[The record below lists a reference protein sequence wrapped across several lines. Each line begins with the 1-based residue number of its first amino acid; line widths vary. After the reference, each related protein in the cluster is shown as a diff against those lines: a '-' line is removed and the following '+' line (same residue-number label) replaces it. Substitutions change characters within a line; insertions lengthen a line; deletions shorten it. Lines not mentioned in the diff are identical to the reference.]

1 MRIATSTIFDR
12 GLSAINAAQEN
23 LSRAQEQ
30 LSTGKRVNRPSD
42 DPVAAAGI
50 LRTTSALSNNTQ
62 FIANQ
67 GVANDLLGLSDTTL
81 GQVGDLLTSVRTTLI
96 SANNAALSDSDRTAL
111 GTELKARIDSLV
123 SLANTRDG
131 NGQFLFAGSRADTA
145 PFARTNGGANYLGD
159 DGSRSIQVS
168 TTRQME
174 STVNGADVFTRIA
187 TGNGVFTTAAG
198 AGNTGSATIDVGQ
211 VVAPASLTGH
221 GYQLQFSVAG
231 NATTYQVLDTTT
243 GLPVAAP
250 ASTGNPYT
258 SGGAVTVDGMQFDIS
273 GSPANGDAFTIVP
286 AGKQSIFQ
294 TLQAA
299 ADLLSQPAGNAAGR
313 ARVSSGL
320 LGTIA
325 NVDNAIGNNLNMR
338 ASVGARQNEID
349 ALRASASSAD
359 IAGKSQLSNLQ
370 DTDYA
375 AAAAEFSKQQAALSA
390 AQKTFTMV
398 SNRTLFDYL

>member
-12 GLSAINAAQEN
+12 GLTAINAAQTN

-42 DPVAAAGI
+42 DPVGAAGI
-50 LRTTSALSNNTQ
+50 LRTTSALANNAQ
-62 FIANQ
+62 FVANQ
-67 GVANDLLGLSDTTL
+67 GVANDLLGLTDSTL

-96 SANNAALSDSDRTAL
+96 AANNAALSDSDRAAL
-111 GTELKARIDSLV
+111 STELKARLDTLM

-145 PFARTNGGANYLGD
+145 PFARTNGGASYQGD
-159 DGSRSIQVS
+159 DSNRAIQVS
-168 TTRQME
+168 ATRQME
-174 STVNGADVFTRIA
+174 STVSGADVFTRIG
-187 TGNGVFTTAAG
+187 TGNGVFTTAAS
-198 AGNTGSATIDVGQ
+198 AGNTGSAIIDVGQ

-221 GYQLQFSVAG
+221 AYQLQFSVVG

-243 GLPVAAP
+243 GLAVGAP
-250 ASTGNPYT
+250 AVSGNPYT
-258 SGGAVTVDGMQFDIS
+258 SGGAITVDGMQFDLT
-273 GSPANGDAFTIVP
+273 GPPANGDAFTIAP
-286 AGKQSIFQ
+286 AGRQSIFR

-299 ADLLSQPAGNAAGR
+299 ADLLGQPAGNASGR

-320 LGTIA
+320 LGAIA
-325 NVDNAIGNNLNMR
+325 NIDNAISGNLNVR
-338 ASVGARQNEID
+338 ASIGARQNELD
-349 ALRASASSAD
+349 ALGSSATSAD
-359 IAGKSQLSNLQ
+359 IAGKSQLSTLQ

-375 AAAAEFSKQQAALSA
+375 AASAEFAKQTAALSA

-398 SNRTLFDYL
+398 SNKTLFDYL